1 MSDNLREQFEEYIGS
16 LVLTPDATLQAI
28 QDSAEVNDLPR
39 ISVQPLDG
47 YFLQWLA
54 RLVNA
59 KKAVEIGTL
68 AGYSAAWIARGLAE
82 GGTLYCVEASEK
94 HARISRENLTAS
106 GLGSSVDIQQGA
118 GKDILPKLA
127 AHGPFDFVF
136 IDADKAS
143 YPYYLDWA
151 GHNLRPG
158 GLLAA
163 HNAYRGGRVIL
174 PEGDDDRAIDAFNR
188 QLAADD
194 RFWPMIL
201 PLGDGMALGIRKS

>member
-1 MSDNLREQFEEYIGS
+1 VSDNLREQFEEYISG
-16 LVLTPDATLQAI
+16 LMLKPDPSLQAI
-28 QDSAEVNDLPR
+28 QDNAEINELPK

-47 YFLQWLA
+47 YFLQWLT

-68 AGYSAAWIARGLAE
+68 AGYSAAWIARGMAE

-106 GLGSSVDIQQGA
+106 GFGSMVDIQQGA

-127 AHGPFDFVF
+127 AHGPFDLVF
-136 IDADKAS
+136 IDADKES
-143 YPYYLDWA
+143 YPYYLEWTA
-151 GHNLRPG
+151 ENLRPG
-158 GLLAA
+158 GLVAA
-163 HNAYRGGRVIL
+163 HNAFRGGGVIS
-174 PEGDDDRAIDAFNR
+174 PEDDGDHAIDAFNR

-201 PLGDGMALGIRKS
+201 PLGDGMALGIRKP